1 MKISF
6 LLTEAPQVSVCRC
19 AAQGI
24 SQCRAQLPKGQ
35 PEEHYPIPR
44 GHPAPSQGC
53 TWGSELMED
62 FGVFKK
68 LLNFAKH
75 VKSEINAT

>member
-6 LLTEAPQVSVCRC
+6 LLREAQQVSVCRC
-19 AAQGI
+19 AAQGR

-35 PEEHYPIPR
+35 PEEPYPIPP
-44 GHPAPSQGC
+44 GHPTSSQGC

-62 FGVFKK
+62 YRIFKK
-68 LLNFAKH
+68 LLDFAKH
-75 VKSEINAT
+75 GKSEINAT